1 MHPGPFDLAL
11 IGGGLQNAVILLAA
25 LHHRPES
32 RILMVERE
40 ERLGGNHTWSFHTA
54 AIKAEDSPFIEPLVA
69 ARWPRHRVLFPEH
82 ERGLEQP
89 YASILSDR
97 LDEVVRRL
105 IDGRH
110 INLQETLVEE
120 ALTGKLNLRLKR
132 RTML

>member
-54 AIKAEDSPFIEPLVA
+54 AVTEQEWPFVEPLVVA
-69 ARWPRHRVLFPEH
+69 P
-82 ERGLEQP
+82 
-89 YASILSDR
+89 
-97 LDEVVRRL
+97 
-105 IDGRH
+105 
-110 INLQETLVEE
+110 
-120 ALTGKLNLRLKR
+120 KR
-132 RTML
+132 RSGCDATSSLFHSPPS